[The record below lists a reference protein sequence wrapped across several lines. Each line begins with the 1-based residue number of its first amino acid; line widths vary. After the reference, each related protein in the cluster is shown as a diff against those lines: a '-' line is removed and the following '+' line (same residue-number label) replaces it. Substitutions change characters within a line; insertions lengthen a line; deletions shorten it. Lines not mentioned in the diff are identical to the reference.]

1 MDKAGMVY
9 VYIHM
14 VEYCSAIKTSV
25 RLPFVVTWF
34 DPEIITLSE
43 ISQTEKGKYY
53 ITHMWNLKIYI
64 YIHINL
70 FTE

>member
-1 MDKAGMVY
+1 MVY
-9 VYIHM
+9 VYTHT

-25 RLPFVVTWF
+25 RLPFVVTWI

-43 ISQTEKGKYY
+43 ISQTEKGKCY
-53 ITHMWNLKIYI
+53 IMHTWNLNI